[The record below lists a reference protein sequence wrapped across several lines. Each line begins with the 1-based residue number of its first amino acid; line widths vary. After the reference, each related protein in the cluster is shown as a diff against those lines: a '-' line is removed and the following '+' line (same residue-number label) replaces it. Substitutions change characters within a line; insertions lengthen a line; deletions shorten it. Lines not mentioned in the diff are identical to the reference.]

1 MKKEN
6 KVILFFLLVSIIV
19 PMLFILIFLHDNTKI
34 EKISLDG
41 IVQIQTIAEYGIE
54 NVDISDETITLTG
67 WLIETPNTITKVERN
82 FILVC
87 NDNVYKLNTILKTRN
102 DITERWNNGNNY
114 DNCGLEGNG
123 LAKYINTGRY
133 RIGFLI
139 NDDNEKRYFLT
150 DEFLE
155 VH

>member
-87 NDNVYKLNTILKTRN
+87 NDNVYKLNTDSIMIIADWKVM
-102 DITERWNNGNNY
+102 D
-114 DNCGLEGNG
+114 
-123 LAKYINTGRY
+123 
-133 RIGFLI
+133 
-139 NDDNEKRYFLT
+139 
-150 DEFLE
+150 
-155 VH
+155 

>member
-67 WLIETPNTITKVERN
+67 WLIVGMIM
-82 FILVC
+82 C
-87 NDNVYKLNTILKTRN
+87 
-102 DITERWNNGNNY
+102 
-114 DNCGLEGNG
+114 
-123 LAKYINTGRY
+123 IN
-133 RIGFLI
+133 
-139 NDDNEKRYFLT
+139 
-150 DEFLE
+150 
-155 VH
+155 